1 MAGMPVLV
9 IGGDRSW
16 RSRLERI
23 LAGRADL
30 RWLGAF
36 APAEARPQLPQ
47 GPVILLLD
55 GDDPAVERERRKPL
69 LPAPNRLYFYRQP
82 RIESLRH
89 CATSGAGGCLDK
101 LAPPEEV
108 LRALRA
114 IDAGLFAV
122 EPALLRLAMGLSAT
136 AMAAAVEAA
145 GNAADAGNDD
155 PWPHLTGRQREIVRW
170 ATHGLSNK
178 QIARRLGISP
188 ETVKTHLHNIFEREG
203 VRNRMQLAAMRPEKV
218 APR

>member
-1 MAGMPVLV
+1 MAGLPVLV
-9 IGGDRSW
+9 IGSDRSW
-16 RSRLERI
+16 RLRLQRI

-30 RWLGAF
+30 QWLGAF
-36 APAEARPQLPQ
+36 APAEARLQLPQ

-69 LPAPNRLYFYRQP
+69 LPAPNRLYFYRTP
-82 RIESLRH
+82 RVESLRH
-89 CATSGAGGCLDK
+89 CANSGAGGCLDK
-101 LAPPEEV
+101 LAAPEEV

-122 EPALLRLAMGLSAT
+122 EPALLRLAMGLPT
-136 AMAAAVEAA
+136 MAVPAEPDAP
-145 GNAADAGNDD
+145 DAGNGD
-155 PWPHLTGRQREIVRW
+155 PWPELTGRQREIVRW

-188 ETVKTHLHNIFEREG
+188 ETVKTHLHNIFVREG
-203 VRNRMQLAAMRPEKV
+203 VRNRMQLAGMRRETV
-218 APR
+218 ALA

>member
-23 LAGRADL
+23 LACRADL

-47 GPVILLLD
+47 GPVVLLLD

-69 LPAPNRLYFYRQP
+69 LPAPNRLYFYRTPQ
-82 RIESLRH
+82 IESLRH

-101 LAPPEEV
+101 LAPPGEV

-114 IDAGLFAV
+114 IEAGLFAV
-122 EPALLRLAMGLSAT
+122 EPALLRLAMGLPAT
-136 AMAAAVEAA
+136 AVPADVA
-145 GNAADAGNDD
+145 GAGNDD
-155 PWPHLTGRQREIVRW
+155 PWPELTARQREIVRW

-203 VRNRMQLAAMRPEKV
+203 VRSRMQLAAIRRKTTALP
-218 APR
+218 

>member
-9 IGGDRSW
+9 IGSDRNW

-30 RWLGAF
+30 HWLGAF

-69 LPAPNRLYFYRQP
+69 LPAPNRLYFYRMPQV
-82 RIESLRH
+82 ESLRR
-89 CATSGAGGCLDK
+89 CATTGAGGCLDK
-101 LAPPEEV
+101 LASPDEV

-122 EPALLRLAMGLSAT
+122 EPALLRLAVGLPVTAAT
-136 AMAAAVEAA
+136 AAPDAP
-145 GNAADAGNDD
+145 DAGNDD
-155 PWPHLTGRQREIVRW
+155 PWPQLTGRQREIVRW

-188 ETVKTHLHNIFEREG
+188 ETVKSHLHNIFEREG
-203 VRNRMQLAAMRPEKV
+203 VRNRMQLAAMRRRP
-218 APR
+218 AALS